1 MTRLLED
8 SIELEKEFEG
18 FIDFEPV
25 EPTEEDIQQV
35 KDELGE

>member
-8 SIELEKEFEG
+8 SVELEQEFEG

-25 EPTEEDIQQV
+25 EPTEEDIQ
-35 KDELGE
+35 KAKEESGE